1 MAFTVPSWINGT
13 EETHAESFPVI
24 DPSTGK
30 ACWDAASA
38 SPADALL
45 AVEAASAALPGWKA
59 TKPMLRQS
67 ILLKAAMLMEER
79 ADELCGYVRTE
90 MGTDAFV
97 ARHIILQ
104 LAIDMF
110 RDCAGRAPGICG
122 SVPTVKAEGQS
133 AMVWKEPYG
142 VILGIVPW
150 NAPYVFG
157 VRAAA
162 TAIATGNTTVLKS
175 SEHTPRSY
183 WALGKVFHD
192 AGVPPGVVNVISCQP
207 TAAAELARV
216 MVEHPAVRKVNFT
229 GSASVG
235 RKVACLCSQNLK
247 PVLLELG
254 GKNSAI
260 ILPDADLQKAAQACI
275 MGGFANS
282 GQICMSTDRLLVH
295 IDIEAQFLKALKE
308 GLEALQAQSNS
319 PPLVVSSHSASRL
332 ASVLADAQQK
342 GAEIFSGGPPPSG
355 DAAHFIPTVIGKLS
369 KDMEAY
375 KEENFGP
382 LMGWVTVKDEDEAV
396 EIANN
401 SGYGLSASIFTRDLR
416 KGFALARKL
425 ETGAVHI
432 NSMTVHDETALPFGG
447 INRSGWGRFNAAEG
461 MEEFLVTK
469 SVTWDD

>member
-150 NAPYVFG
+150 
-157 VRAAA
+157 
-162 TAIATGNTTVLKS
+162 
-175 SEHTPRSY
+175 
-183 WALGKVFHD
+183 
-192 AGVPPGVVNVISCQP
+192 
-207 TAAAELARV
+207 
-216 MVEHPAVRKVNFT
+216 
-229 GSASVG
+229 
-235 RKVACLCSQNLK
+235 
-247 PVLLELG
+247 
-254 GKNSAI
+254 
-260 ILPDADLQKAAQACI
+260 
-275 MGGFANS
+275 
-282 GQICMSTDRLLVH
+282 
-295 IDIEAQFLKALKE
+295 
-308 GLEALQAQSNS
+308 
-319 PPLVVSSHSASRL
+319 
-332 ASVLADAQQK
+332 
-342 GAEIFSGGPPPSG
+342 
-355 DAAHFIPTVIGKLS
+355 
-369 KDMEAY
+369 
-375 KEENFGP
+375 
-382 LMGWVTVKDEDEAV
+382 
-396 EIANN
+396 
-401 SGYGLSASIFTRDLR
+401 
-416 KGFALARKL
+416 
-425 ETGAVHI
+425 
-432 NSMTVHDETALPFGG
+432 
-447 INRSGWGRFNAAEG
+447 
-461 MEEFLVTK
+461 
-469 SVTWDD
+469 